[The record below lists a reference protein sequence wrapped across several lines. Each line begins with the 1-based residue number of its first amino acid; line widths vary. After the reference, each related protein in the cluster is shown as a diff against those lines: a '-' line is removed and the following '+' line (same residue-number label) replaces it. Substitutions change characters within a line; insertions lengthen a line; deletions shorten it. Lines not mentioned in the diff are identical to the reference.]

1 MSEHFLVTGALGCLG
16 AWTLRTLVRE
26 GVPAVG
32 FDLGESRHR
41 LELTLD
47 AHELEQVELVRGD
60 VTDLDALERALRE
73 HEITHV
79 VHLAALQIPLAKADP
94 VRGAQVNVV
103 GTVNVFEAVK
113 KHRDRVRGLA
123 YASSAAVFGAA
134 VDGLVEEDARPTPMT
149 HYGVHKVANEGAAR
163 VYWLDDGV
171 ASVGLRPFIVYGP
184 GRDQGLTAGPTLAM
198 NAAARGEPYRIP
210 FGGRAQYHYAPDAAR
225 AFVDAARACDEGAV
239 VGNLGGPSVHMAE
252 IVAAIEAVVPDAA
265 GTITFDDVP
274 LPIPGAFEARV
285 LPARVTPI
293 EVGVR
298 ETVEVFRARG
308 PR

>member
-1 MSEHFLVTGALGCLG
+1 VSERFLVTGALGCLG

-41 LELTLD
+41 LELILD
-47 AHELEQVELVRGD
+47 EQELEQVELVRGD
-60 VTDLDALERALRE
+60 VTDLDALEHALRE

-79 VHLAALQIPLAKADP
+79 VHLAALQIPFAKADP

-103 GTVNVFEAVK
+103 GTVTVFEAVK
-113 KHRDRVRGLA
+113 NHRDRVRGLA
-123 YASSAAVFGAA
+123 YASSAAVFGGS
-134 VDGLVEEDARPTPMT
+134 VDGLVGEDAPPDPVT

-171 ASVGLRPFIVYGP
+171 PSVGLRPYVVYGP

-210 FGGRAQYHYAPDAAR
+210 FGGRAQYQYAPDAAR
-225 AFVDAARACDEGAV
+225 AFVDAARTCDEGAV
-239 VGNLGGPSVHMAE
+239 VANLGGPPVHMSE
-252 IVAAIEAVVPDAA
+252 IVTAIEAAVPDAA
-265 GTITFDDVP
+265 GTITFEDVQLP
-274 LPIPGAFEARV
+274 LPGAFEARMR
-285 LPARVTPI
+285 PARVTPI

-298 ETVEVFRARG
+298 ETVEVFRARA

>member
-1 MSEHFLVTGALGCLG
+1 M
-16 AWTLRTLVRE
+16 RE

-41 LELTLD
+41 LELILD
-47 AHELEQVELVRGD
+47 EEEREQIELVRGD
-60 VTDLDALERALRE
+60 ITDLGALERALAE

-103 GTVNVFEAVK
+103 GTVNVFEAAK
-113 KHRDRVRGLA
+113 RLRATVRGVA
-123 YASSAAVFGAA
+123 YASSAAVYGAA
-134 VDGLVEEDARPTPMT
+134 ADGVLREDAPATPVT
-149 HYGVHKVANEGAAR
+149 HYGVHKEANEGAAR

-171 ASVGLRPFIVYGP
+171 PSVGLRPYVVYGP

-198 NAAARGEPYRIP
+198 AAAARGESYRIP
-210 FGGRAQYHYAPDAAR
+210 FGGRAQYQYAPDAAR
-225 AFVDAARACDEGAV
+225 AFIDAARTCGGGAV
-239 VGNLGGPSVHMAE
+239 VGNLGGPPTHMSE
-252 IVAAIEAVVPDAA
+252 IVTAIEAAVPEAA

-274 LPIPGAFEARV
+274 LSVPQEFEAHVR
-285 LPARVTPI
+285 PAPVTPI

-298 ETVEVFRARG
+298 ETIDAFRTRNRG
-308 PR
+308 